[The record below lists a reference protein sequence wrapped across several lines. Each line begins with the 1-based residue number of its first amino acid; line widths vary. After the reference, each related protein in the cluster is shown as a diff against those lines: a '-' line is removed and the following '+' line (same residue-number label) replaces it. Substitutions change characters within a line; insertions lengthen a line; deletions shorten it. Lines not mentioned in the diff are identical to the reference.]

1 MAELIEVMR
10 KKGETSIILFN
21 NTRVGK
27 CSEENIKQL
36 QLRKLNIDN
45 VPFDTPLVFVKK

>member
-1 MAELIEVMR
+1 MAEVIEVIR
-10 KKGETSIILFN
+10 KEGETFITFFN

-45 VPFDTPLVFVKK
+45 VPFDSTLVYAKK